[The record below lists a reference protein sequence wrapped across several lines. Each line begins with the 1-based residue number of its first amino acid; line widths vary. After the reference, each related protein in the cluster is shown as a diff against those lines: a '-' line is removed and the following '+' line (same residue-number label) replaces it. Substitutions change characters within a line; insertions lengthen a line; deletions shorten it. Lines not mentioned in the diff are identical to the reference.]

1 MFSGVSSLHD
11 SIIDDK
17 ISKLKKIMF
26 FSSFFTIS
34 EKHFFAYG
42 FSKKKY
48 KKANV
53 PHRMKEIFF
62 AKKKKE
68 RKKEKIN
75 VRIEI
80 FEENKR
86 ERNLKVIN
94 CQKLLYAN

>member
-1 MFSGVSSLHD
+1 
-11 SIIDDK
+11 
-17 ISKLKKIMF
+17 MF

-48 KKANV
+48 KKANF

-62 AKKKKE
+62 AKKKKKKKKKKE
-68 RKKEKIN
+68 RKKENEEKKKKIN

>member
-1 MFSGVSSLHD
+1 
-11 SIIDDK
+11 
-17 ISKLKKIMF
+17 
-26 FSSFFTIS
+26 
-34 EKHFFAYG
+34 
-42 FSKKKY
+42 
-48 KKANV
+48 
-53 PHRMKEIFF
+53 MKEIFF